1 MNTFQMG
8 SWDHG
13 MPPASCH
20 PPTPRLSVERLG
32 QHALFILYADQDD
45 MGPAVSGA
53 LDKEG
58 DMSRRA
64 SRTPTGK
71 VAANRRSQA
80 ATAAAFDEV
89 DTTDSSTD
97 LEVDTTDSSTDLEGG
112 YPPASQAKA
121 RMSAVARGKQRAVI
135 PAPARRGLGDLE
147 RAGVA
152 TDSDED
158 GEDVSLRGSA
168 GISVEYKSEQRR

>member
-1 MNTFQMG
+1 MG

-13 MPPASCH
+13 MPPALCH

-71 VAANRRSQA
+71 VATNRRSQA
-80 ATAAAFDEV
+80 ATAAAFD
-89 DTTDSSTD
+89 
-97 LEVDTTDSSTDLEGG
+97 TDSSTDLEGG

-158 GEDVSLRGSA
+158 GEDVRLRGSA
-168 GISVEYKSEQRR
+168 GTSVEYKSEQRR